1 MIHGTTKRNVPLG
14 RLGSDGAPAVHRAQ
28 DEADKPAGDEQGL
41 QTTLSR
47 PVEKREA
54 KTPGRMRRGVKTTTN
69 TAKRSPKRVAI
80 LKRQREVL
88 AYREMGH
95 SYDKIAAAL
104 GISDSQ
110 VERDLIA
117 AMDAIIREPAERV
130 FAIDMRRLDE
140 MLAGHYDAA
149 CNGDP
154 TATAACLRIIEM
166 RGRMLGFFDHERRA
180 RLNLNITEGGP
191 GGDAGGRSLSLEFVL
206 PSGQRFGALDALDQ
220 PSPTSSQPRQPPGS
234 TSGQPPLRI
243 KPEPTDITIERADRQ
258 PSAFAKRRGSWM
270 D

>member
-1 MIHGTTKRNVPLG
+1 
-14 RLGSDGAPAVHRAQ
+14 
-28 DEADKPAGDEQGL
+28 
-41 QTTLSR
+41 
-47 PVEKREA
+47 
-54 KTPGRMRRGVKTTTN
+54 
-69 TAKRSPKRVAI
+69 
-80 LKRQREVL
+80 
-88 AYREMGH
+88 MGH
-95 SYDKIAAAL
+95 SYDKIAAAI

-180 RLNLNITEGGP
+180 RLNLNITEGVGR
-191 GGDAGGRSLSLEFVL
+191 RSLAL
-206 PSGQRFGALDALDQ
+206 PGICLTLGAEVWCSRALPQ
-220 PSPTSSQPRQPPGS
+220 PSPTSSRLSEPPS
-234 TSGQPPLRI
+234 PTSEPSRLRI
-243 KPEPTDITIERADRQ
+243 APREDDLVLDKVQ
-258 PSAFAKRRGSWM
+258 PSAWKKPRGGFDWS
-270 D
+270 

>member
-1 MIHGTTKRNVPLG
+1 
-14 RLGSDGAPAVHRAQ
+14 
-28 DEADKPAGDEQGL
+28 
-41 QTTLSR
+41 
-47 PVEKREA
+47 
-54 KTPGRMRRGVKTTTN
+54 
-69 TAKRSPKRVAI
+69 
-80 LKRQREVL
+80 
-88 AYREMGH
+88 MGH

-166 RGRMLGFFDHERRA
+166 RGRMLGFFDNERRA
-180 RLNLNITEGGP
+180 RLNLNITDNASGGCTAEADEHRVRAT
-191 GGDAGGRSLSLEFVL
+191 GWAAIGRPRST
-206 PSGQRFGALDALDQ
+206 
-220 PSPTSSQPRQPPGS
+220 SPTFPTIRS
-234 TSGQPPLRI
+234 TSATSISNLRTS
-243 KPEPTDITIERADRQ
+243 EVEDRT
-258 PSAFAKRRGSWM
+258 FTR
-270 D
+270 

>member
-1 MIHGTTKRNVPLG
+1 MALGKHNVPLG
-14 RLGSDGAPAVHRAQ
+14 RRGDGGAPAVHRAQ

-180 RLNLNITEGGP
+180 RLNLNITEGV
-191 GGDAGGRSLSLEFVL
+191 GGNAGGRSLSLEFVL
-206 PSGQRFGALDALDQ
+206 PSGQRFGALDALPQ
-220 PSPTSSQPRQPPGS
+220 PSPTSSRLSEPPS
-234 TSGQPPLRI
+234 PTSEPSRLRI
-243 KPEPTDITIERADRQ
+243 APREDDLVLDKVQ
-258 PSAFAKRRGSWM
+258 PSAWKKPRGGFDWS
-270 D
+270 

>member
-1 MIHGTTKRNVPLG
+1 MALGKHNVPLG
-14 RLGSDGAPAVHRAQ
+14 RRGDGGAPAVHRAQ

-140 MLAGHYDAA
+140 MLTGHYDAA

-166 RGRMLGFFDHERRA
+166 RGRMLGFFDNERRA
-180 RLNLNITEGGP
+180 RLNLNITDNAS
-191 GGDAGGRSLSLEFVL
+191 GGDAPQKQMSIEFVL
-206 PSGQRFGALDALDQ
+206 PGGQRLAVLDQ
-220 PSPTSSQPRQPPGS
+220 PPQPSQLSGQPRQPSSP
-234 TSGQPPLRI
+234 TSGPPRLRI
-243 KPEPTDITIERADRQ
+243 EPSPDDLVIERADRM